1 MLKVRKLSLT
11 IKGREI
17 LNIDNFHIQSPGLYF
32 ILGPSGC
39 GKTTFLNVIA
49 GLNTTFKGYVRL
61 FNNDYLKMGEKQ
73 ITKFRAKHISVF
85 FQHNI
90 FIEDLT
96 LEENISLTGV
106 NSKETRSFTSQK
118 IDKIARNLNIEPIL
132 KQKVKT
138 LSGGEKTRGSLART
152 LIKESP
158 LYLFDEPTAAL
169 DPLNARNVMFLIK
182 EKAEQSVVIVVT
194 HDDALAREYGH
205 KIFMMDEGRIG
216 DIESMNNSS
225 NTSSLMIAR
234 TPNYQKNSDY
244 ITKRLMK
251 AKRIRN
257 GITGFSVNLGLVGLG
272 LSFLLINSVNN
283 KLINTFKGQ
292 YESESAFI
300 TPKVNPKV
308 KTIKSL
314 ANAEIK
320 SLIKGDYKVG
330 SFYLNNINELFPS
343 RNRLILKE
351 GKSIIS
357 LPSFHAALFNESLFL
372 EEVDDELYP
381 YVDVLMHDE
390 IGLVLPYDDF
400 KVLQNILG
408 LPFKNAPD
416 DLGTYLAENDVI
428 LTLEVANNYWD
439 YDDEHSFTLKTV
451 RLGYEAQVIF
461 GDPSYVSE
469 LFEEKMMLPSSLSL
483 TKVEEYPWTLKK
495 MNYLFIID
503 PESIL
508 WDKQNHANTLLFSA
522 KNGYFNYIFD
532 NRKLLNRIFVL
543 EKPPHFSEIL
553 ELDLTPLFYTFNGGL
568 TFIEELMLLGFTNNF
583 FISSDKDLL
592 DDIIKNDTDNFENT
606 KTEFNYPPG
615 IINLALQFN
624 GLNSFQYIGDKYTYK
639 LNEIGLSK
647 ALAKTLFKGQDVSGN
662 YIHIG
667 ALTNIRQSGDALL
680 KEYETLTL
688 KIIDVFDD
696 DKFSI
701 YHHPLWAYLLFTH
714 QFGVFPLHYALNGAV
729 TNTNVV
735 IENENFN
742 VSYPF
747 ASFKETINNTLD
759 DLEKYTFFTAAG
771 AFILAG
777 FIVFMVIYL
786 LVFETS
792 EQFSSLYLMGYSKDI
807 IHNIVILYILR
818 FIGSIVLLSLI
829 QLFLFSFII
838 EFALAEFLKTS
849 FTYSFSLKPYVIVLL
864 FSLILLVLLLT
875 FFKQRMQKND
885 LLQFS
890 KRDL

>member
-1 MLKVRKLSLT
+1 MLKVRKLFLT

-17 LNIDNFHIQSPGLYF
+17 LNIDDFHIQSPGLYF

-61 FNNDYLKMGEKQ
+61 FNNDYLKMGENQ

-194 HDDALAREYGH
+194 HDDVLAREYGD
-205 KIFMMDEGRIG
+205 KIFMMDEGRIN
-216 DIESMNNSS
+216 DIERMNNSS

-251 AKRIRN
+251 AKRISN
-257 GITGFSVNLGLVGLG
+257 GITSFSVNLGLVGLG

-314 ANAEIK
+314 ANPEIK

-357 LPSFHAALFNESLFL
+357 LPSFHAA
-372 EEVDDELYP
+372 
-381 YVDVLMHDE
+381 
-390 IGLVLPYDDF
+390 
-400 KVLQNILG
+400 
-408 LPFKNAPD
+408 
-416 DLGTYLAENDVI
+416 
-428 LTLEVANNYWD
+428 
-439 YDDEHSFTLKTV
+439 
-451 RLGYEAQVIF
+451 
-461 GDPSYVSE
+461 
-469 LFEEKMMLPSSLSL
+469 
-483 TKVEEYPWTLKK
+483 
-495 MNYLFIID
+495 
-503 PESIL
+503 
-508 WDKQNHANTLLFSA
+508 
-522 KNGYFNYIFD
+522 
-532 NRKLLNRIFVL
+532 
-543 EKPPHFSEIL
+543 
-553 ELDLTPLFYTFNGGL
+553 
-568 TFIEELMLLGFTNNF
+568 
-583 FISSDKDLL
+583 
-592 DDIIKNDTDNFENT
+592 
-606 KTEFNYPPG
+606 
-615 IINLALQFN
+615 
-624 GLNSFQYIGDKYTYK
+624 
-639 LNEIGLSK
+639 
-647 ALAKTLFKGQDVSGN
+647 
-662 YIHIG
+662 
-667 ALTNIRQSGDALL
+667 
-680 KEYETLTL
+680 
-688 KIIDVFDD
+688 
-696 DKFSI
+696 
-701 YHHPLWAYLLFTH
+701 
-714 QFGVFPLHYALNGAV
+714 
-729 TNTNVV
+729 
-735 IENENFN
+735 
-742 VSYPF
+742 
-747 ASFKETINNTLD
+747 
-759 DLEKYTFFTAAG
+759 
-771 AFILAG
+771 
-777 FIVFMVIYL
+777 
-786 LVFETS
+786 
-792 EQFSSLYLMGYSKDI
+792 
-807 IHNIVILYILR
+807 
-818 FIGSIVLLSLI
+818 
-829 QLFLFSFII
+829 
-838 EFALAEFLKTS
+838 
-849 FTYSFSLKPYVIVLL
+849 
-864 FSLILLVLLLT
+864 
-875 FFKQRMQKND
+875 
-885 LLQFS
+885 
-890 KRDL
+890 